1 MGLVSFVA
9 VPVTRDAPASER
21 INPILTRLKKAYPD
35 AKVALDFTTPL
46 QCVVATILSA
56 QSTDARVNIV
66 TQMLFEKYRKPE
78 DYLSVPEEELQV
90 DIQSTGFFRQKTK
103 ALRGMS
109 ERLLDSYA
117 GEVPAKM
124 SELVTLPGVA
134 RKTANIVQ
142 TNCFPE
148 MAKQDPDAGMA
159 VDTHVGRVAVRLGLT
174 DWGSKEAPRIEAD
187 LMALVPRKDWH
198 LVPDLFIT
206 HGRTICDAKRPS
218 CEECPIEQLCPSSQ
232 VAGRPDRFRMK
243 PARPLPPK
251 IASKTAGE
259 KSVATRTV
267 AKKAA
272 ARRARPQA

>member
-1 MGLVSFVA
+1 

-21 INPILTRLKKAYPD
+21 VKPLLSRLKKAYPG
-35 AKVALDFTTPL
+35 AKVALDFETPL
-46 QCVVATILSA
+46 ECVVATILSA

-66 TQMLFEKYRKPE
+66 TKSLFRKYRSPE
-78 DYLSVPEEELQV
+78 DYLRVPEEELQK

-109 ERLLDSYA
+109 RKLLEEYG
-117 GEVPAKM
+117 GEVPGTMA
-124 SELVTLPGVA
+124 ELVTLPGVA

-142 TNCFPE
+142 INCFPDA
-148 MAKQDPDAGMA
+148 AKKDPDAGMA

-206 HGRTICDAKRPS
+206 HGREICDAKRPL
-218 CEECPIEQLCPSSQ
+218 CHECPVEKLCPSSQ
-232 VAGRPDRFRMK
+232 AAGLPDRYRMTGGK
-243 PARPLPPK
+243 PRPVRKAARP
-251 IASKTAGE
+251 
-259 KSVATRTV
+259 
-267 AKKAA
+267 
-272 ARRARPQA
+272 